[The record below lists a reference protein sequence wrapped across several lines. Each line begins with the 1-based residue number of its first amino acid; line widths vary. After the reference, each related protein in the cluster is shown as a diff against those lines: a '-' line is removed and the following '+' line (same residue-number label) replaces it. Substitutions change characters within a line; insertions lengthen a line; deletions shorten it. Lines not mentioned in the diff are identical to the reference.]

1 MNGCIQDL
9 KPFRQLENPSSA
21 HVPKPLQSRF
31 WKFLKWSAIVIASV
45 FAGLWLYLNIS
56 LAPDIK
62 NILEE
67 QVGKASGGEYGLK
80 IGKVRVNLLNFGLTF
95 RDVTL
100 VQDTTATGRAAN
112 TPAPG
117 QLIVKIAS
125 LQVKRVRWWQYFS
138 DQVIHVGSLR
148 IESPEV
154 IVYRHKGAAGK
165 PKPSKMTFPDG
176 LPQLLGDKIRWLQ
189 IRELAVDG
197 GTFSYVATDSTNRT
211 HHLADSIEVSL
222 RDIRMES
229 AAHQKKPQVFP
240 YAGRT
245 EISLRNYSFWATD
258 GDYHLKVK
266 RILLTDGQ
274 SLRLESLAL
283 YPWNGNPKK
292 SARPRKANRF
302 IITVPLSTTTGL
314 QLSGLPKRIWIAKKI
329 SIHRPVFQVLRDE
342 RIPQAAAPVV
352 GAAANAKTAKPKN
365 IGRLVSKPTLD
376 PLAGILI
383 RYASQLSVDT
393 LVLDGGR
400 LRSVAVSANGRAT
413 QSVDGVHV
421 MVHRIRFDSASLL
434 SAKEPYAYIK
444 GIRMRMVN
452 FRSVTPGSLYA
463 VEIRKMEVP
472 DFKSLRLDSLT
483 ITPVASA
490 QAFRQ
495 HKKYRHDQYSLTIPL
510 IRVRAWKT
518 ADILNNAFTARS
530 IHFYGS
536 VAGVYRD
543 KRLPRKPASLS
554 SGKPLMPHELFQ
566 KIKFRLRIDTVAF
579 HQASISYSERD
590 SGAVKAGKIVFGKTN
605 ITGTNLN
612 NNPATMNR
620 RKPFLVRANTLLMNQ
635 GLLKLNL
642 AMNLLDR
649 DLRFAYEG
657 ELGDMEVETLNRIV
671 LPITNVRFEGGHV
684 RQVVF
689 AANVSH
695 GVARGYLEAL
705 YEDLKIGVMHP
716 EKKKE
721 RKLLSVLGNMLV
733 KSGNANGRKRAAR
746 LGEIYYERAD
756 DDTFLRLLWLSA
768 RTGLITSM
776 TPKKTLEISQRV
788 QDRQEANKSRRE
800 AKKKLRE

>member
-1 MNGCIQDL
+1 MR
-9 KPFRQLENPSSA
+9 KPPR
-21 HVPKPLQSRF
+21 SRLWNF
-31 WKFLKWSAIVIASV
+31 FKWSAIVIAAL

-62 NILEE
+62 NVLEE

-95 RDVTL
+95 REVTL
-100 VQDTTATGRAAN
+100 VQDTTATESAAHE
-112 TPAPG
+112 PASG
-117 QLIVKIAS
+117 QLIIKIAS
-125 LQVKRVRWWQYFS
+125 LQVKRVRWWEYFS
-138 DQVIHVGSLR
+138 DKVINVGSLR

-154 IVYRHKGAAGK
+154 LVYKRKGATGK

-189 IRELAVDG
+189 IREVAVDG
-197 GTFSYVATDSTNRT
+197 GTLSYVAADSTNRT
-211 HHLADSIEVSL
+211 YHVADSIEVSL
-222 RDIRMES
+222 RNIRMES
-229 AAHQKKPQVFP
+229 AAYQRKPQVFP

-245 EISLRNYSFWATD
+245 ELSLRNYAFWATD

-266 RILLTDGQ
+266 HVTLTDGQ

-292 SARPRKANRF
+292 SGRPRKANRF

-314 QLSGLPKRIWIAKKI
+314 QLGGLPKRVWIAKKI
-329 SIHRPVFQVLRDE
+329 AIHRPVFQVLRDE
-342 RIPQAAAPVV
+342 RMPQTAASGGMASKKT
-352 GAAANAKTAKPKN
+352 KTAKPKN
-365 IGRLVSKPTLD
+365 IGNLVRKPTLD
-376 PLAGILI
+376 PLADILI
-383 RYASQLSVDT
+383 RYASRLSVDT

-400 LRSVAVSANGRAT
+400 LRSVAVSAKGKAT

-421 MVHRIRFDSASLL
+421 MVHNIRFDSASLF

-444 GIRMRMVN
+444 GIRMRMAN

-463 VEIRKMEVP
+463 VEIKKMEVP

-483 ITPVASA
+483 ITPMASA

-495 HKKYRHDQYSLTIPL
+495 HKKYRHDQYSLTIPV

-518 ADILNNAFTARS
+518 VDILSNAFTARS
-530 IHFYGS
+530 IHFERAAVS
-536 VAGVYRD
+536 IYRD
-543 KRLPRKPASLS
+543 KRLPRKPASLTANP
-554 SGKPLMPHELFQ
+554 PLMPHEIFR

-579 HQASISYSERD
+579 HQASIAYSERD
-590 SGAVKAGKIVFGKTN
+590 SGAAKAGKIVFEKTN

-620 RKPFLVRANTLLMNQ
+620 RKPFLVQANTLLMNQ

-642 AMNLLDR
+642 AINLLDR

-657 ELGDMEVETLNRIV
+657 ELGDMQAETFNRIV

-689 AANVSH
+689 AASVSN

-705 YEDLKIGVMHP
+705 YEDLKIGVVHP
-716 EKKKE
+716 ETKKE
-721 RKLLSVLGNMLV
+721 RKLLSVLGNILV
-733 KSGNANGRKRAAR
+733 KSGNDNGRKRAAR
-746 LGEIYYERAD
+746 LGEIYYERAY
-756 DDTFLRLLWLSA
+756 DDTFLRVLWLST

-776 TPKKTLEISQRV
+776 TPKRTLEITQRV
-788 QDRQEANKSRRE
+788 QDRQEANKLRRK
-800 AKKKLRE
+800 ARKSVPK